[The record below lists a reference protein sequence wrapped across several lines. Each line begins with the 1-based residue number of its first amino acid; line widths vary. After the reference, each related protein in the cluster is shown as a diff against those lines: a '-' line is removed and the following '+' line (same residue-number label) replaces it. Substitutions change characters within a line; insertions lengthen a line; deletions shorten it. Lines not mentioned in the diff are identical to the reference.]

1 MAKYII
7 VDGTDCANKFSLLSG
22 ENLMGAGVLYAYWD
36 DSDGIL

>member
-7 VDGTDCANKFSLLSG
+7 VDGTDCVNKFSLLSR
-22 ENLMGAGVLYAYWD
+22 EDVMGAGVLCAYWD